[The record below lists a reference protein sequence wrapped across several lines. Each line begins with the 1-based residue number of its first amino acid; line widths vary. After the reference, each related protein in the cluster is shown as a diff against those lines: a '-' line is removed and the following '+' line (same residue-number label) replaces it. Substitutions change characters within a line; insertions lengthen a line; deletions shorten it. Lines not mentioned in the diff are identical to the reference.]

1 MLSLFVGAA
10 CSRELLQPKIGYH
23 IAMRRAFLL
32 FLLLLTNCFLASC
45 DKEPLYNTQS
55 YVFGTL
61 VDISIYG
68 ESELAAQE
76 ISNQIIRDFQALH
89 NRLHAWRPSELKT
102 LNRAFAL
109 GKIPVTIK
117 PDVAAMIAD
126 ATQLSVQSKGAF
138 NPSIGSLIQAWG
150 FQQDEFKPTV
160 IDENKLKSLVQ
171 ANPQMTDIV
180 IENGKVFSN
189 NPQVQLDFGGYA
201 KGYALDLAIINL
213 RKQGV
218 KNALI
223 NIGGNIIAL
232 GQHGEKPWRVGIQ
245 HPRKPNAIAVLNL
258 ESGWAIGTSGDYQRY
273 FDLDG
278 KRYCHIIDPATGYPV
293 QGMQAVTV
301 LIPPQSHA
309 GVMSDVASKPIFI
322 AKSDSRAEAAKSMG
336 VENFLIIESIDKIWV
351 SVAMAKRITWL
362 DQAAAKHVVQI
373 QP

>member
-1 MLSLFVGAA
+1 
-10 CSRELLQPKIGYH
+10 
-23 IAMRRAFLL
+23 MRL
-32 FLLLLTNCFLASC
+32 FLIFIFIFLVGC
-45 DKEPLYNTQS
+45 TKPEPLYNTQS

-68 ESELAAQE
+68 ETEPAAQE

-109 GKIPVTIK
+109 GKTPVTIK
-117 PDVAAMIAD
+117 PDLAAMITD
-126 ATQLSVQSKGAF
+126 ATQLSAQSNGAF
-138 NPSIGSLIQAWG
+138 NPAIGGLIQAWG
-150 FQQDEFKPTV
+150 FHQDEFKPIE
-160 IDENKLKSLVQ
+160 IDDNKLKSLVE
-171 ANPQMTDIV
+171 ANPQMSDMV
-180 IENGKVFSN
+180 IENGKVLSN
-189 NPQVQLDFGGYA
+189 NPHVQLDFGGYA
-201 KGYALDLAIINL
+201 KGYALDLALINL

-232 GQHGEKPWRVGIQ
+232 GQHGAKPWRVGIQ

-273 FDLDG
+273 FDLGG
-278 KRYCHIIDPATGYPV
+278 KRYCHIIDPASGYPV
-293 QGMQAVTV
+293 QGTQAVTV
-301 LIPPQSHA
+301 LIPPQKNA

-322 AKSDSRAEAAKSMG
+322 AQSDARIQAAKSMG
-336 VENFLIIESIDKIWV
+336 VENFLLIEAENKIMV
-351 SVAMAKRITWL
+351 SVPMAKRITWL
-362 DQAAAKHVVQI
+362 DIDAAKHVVQI

>member
-1 MLSLFVGAA
+1 
-10 CSRELLQPKIGYH
+10 
-23 IAMRRAFLL
+23 MRL
-32 FLLLLTNCFLASC
+32 FLFFILIFLAGC
-45 DKEPLYNTQS
+45 VKPEPLYNTQS

-68 ESELAAQE
+68 ETELAAQE

-89 NRLHAWRPSELKT
+89 NRLHAWRPSELKA

-109 GKIPVTIK
+109 GKTPVTIK
-117 PDVAAMIAD
+117 PDLALMILD
-126 ATQLSVQSKGAF
+126 ATQLSVQSNGAF
-138 NPSIGSLIQAWG
+138 NPSIGGLIQAWG
-150 FQQDEFKPTV
+150 FQQDEFKPTE
-160 IDENKLKSLVQ
+160 IDDNKLKSLVQ

-189 NPQVQLDFGGYA
+189 NQSVQLDFGGYA

-232 GQHGEKPWRVGIQ
+232 GQHGDKPWRVGIQ

-258 ESGWAIGTSGDYQRY
+258 ASGWAIGTSGDYQRY
-273 FDLDG
+273 FDLNG

-301 LIPPQSHA
+301 LIPPQNNA
-309 GVMSDVASKPIFI
+309 GVLSDVASKPIFI
-322 AKSDSRAEAAKSMG
+322 AKLDGRAEAAKAMG
-336 VENFLIIESIDKIWV
+336 VANFLVIESTDKIWV
-351 SVAMAKRITWL
+351 SSAMAKRVTWL
-362 DQAAAKHVVQI
+362 DKNAAKHVVQI

>member
-1 MLSLFVGAA
+1 
-10 CSRELLQPKIGYH
+10 
-23 IAMRRAFLL
+23 MRLL
-32 FLLLLTNCFLASC
+32 FIFIFIFLVGC
-45 DKEPLYNTQS
+45 KPEPLYNTQS

-76 ISNQIIRDFQALH
+76 ISNQIIHDFQALH
-89 NRLHAWRPSELKT
+89 NRLHAWRPSEIKT

-109 GKIPVTIK
+109 GKTPVTIK
-117 PDVAAMIAD
+117 PDLALMIAD

-138 NPSIGSLIQAWG
+138 NPAIGGLIQAWG
-150 FQQDEFKPTV
+150 FQQDEFKPTD
-160 IDENKLKSLVQ
+160 IDENKLKSLVH

-189 NPQVQLDFGGYA
+189 NQQVQLDFGGYA

-232 GQHGEKPWRVGIQ
+232 GQHGDKPWRVGIQ
-245 HPRKPNAIAVLNL
+245 HPRKPSAIAVLNL

-273 FDLDG
+273 FDVGG

-336 VENFLIIESIDKIWV
+336 VENFLVIESIDKIGV

-362 DQAAAKHVVQI
+362 DKDAAKHAVQI

>member
-1 MLSLFVGAA
+1 
-10 CSRELLQPKIGYH
+10 
-23 IAMRRAFLL
+23 MRL
-32 FLLLLTNCFLASC
+32 FLFFILIFLAGC
-45 DKEPLYNTQS
+45 VKPEPLYNTQS

-68 ESELAAQE
+68 ETELAAQE

-89 NRLHAWRPSELKT
+89 NRLHAWRPSELKA

-109 GKIPVTIK
+109 GKTPVTIK
-117 PDVAAMIAD
+117 PDLALMILD
-126 ATQLSVQSKGAF
+126 ATQLSVQSNGAF
-138 NPSIGSLIQAWG
+138 NPSIGGLIQAWG
-150 FQQDEFKPTV
+150 FQQDEFKPTE
-160 IDENKLKSLVQ
+160 IDDNKLKSLVQ

-189 NPQVQLDFGGYA
+189 NQSVQLDFGGYA

-232 GQHGEKPWRVGIQ
+232 GQHGDKPWRVGIQ

-258 ESGWAIGTSGDYQRY
+258 ASGWAIGTSGDYQRY
-273 FDLDG
+273 FDLNG

-301 LIPPQSHA
+301 LIPPQNNA

-322 AKSDSRAEAAKSMG
+322 AKLDGRAEAAKAMG
-336 VENFLIIESIDKIWV
+336 VANFLVIESTDKIWV
-351 SVAMAKRITWL
+351 SSAMAKRVTWL
-362 DQAAAKHVVQI
+362 DKNAAKHVVQI

>member
-1 MLSLFVGAA
+1 
-10 CSRELLQPKIGYH
+10 
-23 IAMRRAFLL
+23 MRL
-32 FLLLLTNCFLASC
+32 FLIFIFIFLVGC
-45 DKEPLYNTQS
+45 TKPEPLYNTQS

-68 ESELAAQE
+68 ETELAAQE

-109 GKIPVTIK
+109 GKTPVTIK
-117 PDVAAMIAD
+117 PDVAAMILD
-126 ATQLSVQSKGAF
+126 ATKLSVQSKGAF
-138 NPSIGSLIQAWG
+138 NPSIGGLIEAWG
-150 FQQDEFKPTV
+150 FQQDEFKPTD
-160 IDENKLKSLVQ
+160 IDDNKLKVLVQ
-171 ANPQMTDIV
+171 AYPQMTDIV

-189 NPQVQLDFGGYA
+189 NQSVQLDFGGYA
-201 KGYALDLAIINL
+201 KGYALDLAINNL

-232 GQHGEKPWRVGIQ
+232 GQHGDKPWRVGIQ

-258 ESGWAIGTSGDYQRY
+258 ASGWAIGTSGDYQRY

-301 LIPPQSHA
+301 LIPPQSNA

-336 VENFLIIESIDKIWV
+336 VENFLVIESTDKIWV
-351 SVAMAKRITWL
+351 SSAMANHVTWL
-362 DQAAAKHVVQI
+362 DKDAAKHVVQI
-373 QP
+373 LP